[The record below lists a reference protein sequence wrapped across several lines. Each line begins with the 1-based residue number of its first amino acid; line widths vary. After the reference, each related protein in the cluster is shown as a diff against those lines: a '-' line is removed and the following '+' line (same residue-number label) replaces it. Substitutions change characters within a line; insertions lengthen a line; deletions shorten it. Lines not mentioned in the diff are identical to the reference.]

1 MTMFE
6 FHGSGI
12 WIRGVNMAC
21 MHFSAWKLSGE
32 DSNGWGL
39 TGWGLGLP
47 RISSLHVWCLS
58 QDDAGGWG
66 SLELLGVISRPPQ
79 VSSPECL
86 IIIATLGWSDFL
98 LSSAEFQQQV
108 LPQTRWKLDG
118 LLEPSLRNHSV
129 LFHGALW
136 ISAVQVLSDSR
147 GENTHT
153 GF

>member
-39 TGWGLGLP
+39 SGWGLGLP
-47 RISSLHVWCLS
+47 ISSLHVWCLS

-147 GENTHT
+147 GDNTHT